1 MFFDDGVL
9 AGIIGRYISK
19 KRKKNER
26 YKIYDSFNRGQVL
39 YPLDKFK
46 LEDNTIIL
54 VEGQFDAIRMRKAGF
69 YNTLAS
75 RLIRC

>member
-1 MFFDDGVL
+1 MYQDQIRLEVN

-46 LEDNTIIL
+46 LEVRSLTFTKSAIFKSSL
-54 VEGQFDAIRMRKAGF
+54 VF
-69 YNTLAS
+69 Y
-75 RLIRC
+75 